1 MLHTLKWSYLTWSSL
16 DFVHLAENMPQLH
29 TGLPTEAT
37 FCQKAVES
45 SMATVKGGLCQRQRC
60 AFIQTVTVLCC
71 VYQRSLRTN
80 SLLCLAP
87 CRAFLISSNSPFFFF
102 LPPKSLEQI
111 WQTSL
116 SKRRP
121 VNVYDTTR
129 RILQS
134 AGEWKVNDA
143 HFGSWLQLPCIFFNV
158 SKIFTSFPKL
168 EEMHRLQ
175 GICPKKCYNQNPHH
189 PGCYKNSN
197 HLLDLCTWPTTTEA
211 LEKTKPTFSNLHHRF
226 WLYNKVIPAVRVRY
240 PEFYNSLPTI

>member
-1 MLHTLKWSYLTWSSL
+1 MLHTLKWSYLTWLSL

-71 VYQRSLRTN
+71 VYERSLRTN

-102 LPPKSLEQI
+102 SPPKKPWANLTNVLEQM
-111 WQTSL
+111 QTSECVRHDTEDSAKCRRMK
-116 SKRRP
+116 SKWCTFWELTATP
-121 VNVYDTTR
+121 MY
-129 RILQS
+129 
-134 AGEWKVNDA
+134 
-143 HFGSWLQLPCIFFNV
+143 FFNV
-158 SKIFTSFPKL
+158 SVKVRFSQVFLSWKRCTDS
-168 EEMHRLQ
+168 
-175 GICPKKCYNQNPHH
+175 KKCYNQNPHH

>member
-1 MLHTLKWSYLTWSSL
+1 MSGIP
-16 DFVHLAENMPQLH
+16 D
-29 TGLPTEAT
+29 
-37 FCQKAVES
+37 
-45 SMATVKGGLCQRQRC
+45 
-60 AFIQTVTVLCC
+60 IQ
-71 VYQRSLRTN
+71 QFS
-80 SLLCLAP
+80 
-87 CRAFLISSNSPFFFF
+87 FFFF

-121 VNVYDTTR
+121 VNVYDETR

-143 HFGSWLQLPCIFFNV
+143 HFGSWLQLPCIFSTLVRFSQV
-158 SKIFTSFPKL
+158 FLSWKRCTDS
-168 EEMHRLQ
+168 
-175 GICPKKCYNQNPHH
+175 KKCYNQNPHH